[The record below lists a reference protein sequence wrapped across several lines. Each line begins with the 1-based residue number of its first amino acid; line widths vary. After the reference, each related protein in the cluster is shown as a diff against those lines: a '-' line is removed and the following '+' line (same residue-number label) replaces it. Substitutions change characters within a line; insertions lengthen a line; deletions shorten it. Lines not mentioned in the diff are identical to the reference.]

1 VAPAI
6 IWLYTFIAALVA
18 FLAHHTP
25 GYGVETDFLTDFA
38 PAARSLLA
46 GKLEAPLYQF
56 HGFGYPLLLAVFSRV
71 TGGDLF
77 AAAKVLNLI
86 SAAACLWFALSLFRR
101 YGGKDFGLF
110 VLLGLATNSA
120 LWTYTIEAGTD
131 LPSLAL
137 LLGATYGV
145 LAGEGLVTLALAGL
159 AAGFAYVTRYNAL
172 AVLLASAAVIAWRRR
187 PAPLAA
193 YLGGAAI
200 PMAAWLLAN
209 AQMTGNPFFSRNYLN
224 VAIAAYGTQTQWD
237 QFTATVGKQ
246 FHSLGDV
253 VRYDPVAFA
262 RGIFLDLV
270 SHWLRDVRDLLAIWM
285 GIPAVAGVLVLWGAR
300 RGWRALALHF
310 ALSYLSLG
318 FVFYNV
324 RFFLYL
330 LPFYLA
336 GAAAILFPSRPE
348 PGNRLT
354 GWLARLPTYRRPAL
368 AGWLAALLIVL
379 SAWRAQREVK
389 NELAYEPK
397 DVRLAGD
404 VLRQLGPQNGI
415 VMTRKPHV
423 PFYAGMRQLRFP
435 AEGTLRDLIKEA
447 HRGQANYVLYSGM
460 EATLRPDILVL
471 MDPDVQL
478 PGFHQIDREI
488 TDRLNYFAL
497 YRVDPEPV
505 DSAALD
511 SAIVAVMRRFQETH
525 AEDAPAHYDV
535 GKEFLDMGRF
545 EEALV
550 QLDAAIERQ
559 PKLAR
564 AWMLEAEAHRRL
576 GRYDDARHDVEQAR
590 ALDAPEAWKEAKLGE
605 IDLSQGRAAGARDH
619 FQLSLR
625 LEPTNLETLR
635 LLEQSQ
641 RALGDSAGVADTR
654 SRLTTL
660 SGTTP

>member
-1 VAPAI
+1 
-6 IWLYTFIAALVA
+6 
-18 FLAHHTP
+18 
-25 GYGVETDFLTDFA
+25 
-38 PAARSLLA
+38 
-46 GKLEAPLYQF
+46 
-56 HGFGYPLLLAVFSRV
+56 
-71 TGGDLF
+71 
-77 AAAKVLNLI
+77 
-86 SAAACLWFALSLFRR
+86 
-101 YGGKDFGLF
+101 
-110 VLLGLATNSA
+110 
-120 LWTYTIEAGTD
+120 
-131 LPSLAL
+131 
-137 LLGATYGV
+137 
-145 LAGEGLVTLALAGL
+145 
-159 AAGFAYVTRYNAL
+159 
-172 AVLLASAAVIAWRRR
+172 
-187 PAPLAA
+187 
-193 YLGGAAI
+193 
-200 PMAAWLLAN
+200 
-209 AQMTGNPFFSRNYLN
+209 
-224 VAIAAYGTQTQWD
+224 
-237 QFTATVGKQ
+237 
-246 FHSLGDV
+246 
-253 VRYDPVAFA
+253 
-262 RGIFLDLV
+262 
-270 SHWLRDVRDLLAIWM
+270 
-285 GIPAVAGVLVLWGAR
+285 
-300 RGWRALALHF
+300 
-310 ALSYLSLG
+310 
-318 FVFYNV
+318 
-324 RFFLYL
+324 
-330 LPFYLA
+330 
-336 GAAAILFPSRPE
+336 
-348 PGNRLT
+348 
-354 GWLARLPTYRRPAL
+354 
-368 AGWLAALLIVL
+368 
-379 SAWRAQREVK
+379 
-389 NELAYEPK
+389 
-397 DVRLAGD
+397 
-404 VLRQLGPQNGI
+404 
-415 VMTRKPHV
+415 
-423 PFYAGMRQLRFP
+423 
-435 AEGTLRDLIKEA
+435 
-447 HRGQANYVLYSGM
+447 
-460 EATLRPDILVL
+460 